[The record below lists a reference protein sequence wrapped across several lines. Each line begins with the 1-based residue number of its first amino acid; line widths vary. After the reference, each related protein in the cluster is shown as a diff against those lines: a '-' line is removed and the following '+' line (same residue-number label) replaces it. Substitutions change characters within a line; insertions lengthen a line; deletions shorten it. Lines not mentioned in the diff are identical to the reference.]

1 METLKINDGTTMQI
15 TRLPDIDDET
25 WAEAFRGAMVE
36 NPQASSNS
44 FQTSQN
50 LELEVTVL
58 FFQMF
63 FLRVKLNTSLS
74 ETSMGFFFGLSSLSI
89 LLYGCV

>member
-1 METLKINDGTTMQI
+1 MATAMETLKINDGTTMQI

-44 FQTSQN
+44 FQTSQH
-50 LELEVTVL
+50 LELEVKV
-58 FFQMF
+58 FFLNVF
-63 FLRVKLNTSLS
+63 FLRVKLNT
-74 ETSMGFFFGLSSLSI
+74 
-89 LLYGCV
+89 